1 MTNSIKEEKGQ
12 LLVTASYSK
21 DDVKKAVDKA
31 INHLCLDVTVPGYRK
46 GKAPVSVA
54 SKYLRNEAINN
65 ETINQLLRIYD
76 KNFEADTALSD
87 YFKGNKVVNY
97 RPEVSVKKFSADGAE
112 ILVSYILRPFV
123 SKLGEYKGLKSE
135 AEKREITDADV
146 EKELKR
152 LAENEA
158 ELAPKDKAAENG
170 DTANIDF
177 VGLMDG
183 KEFDGGSA
191 KSFDLVLGSNQ
202 FVPGFEAQVVG
213 HKAGDKF
220 DVSLTMP
227 DNYPAP
233 LTSKPVVFKVTL
245 NSVKVKEI
253 PEINDDFATTLS
265 GEYASKDL
273 NELKS
278 KVVSHL
284 NKDAES
290 EYLNKI
296 LNDLLLQV
304 RNNSEFVVS
313 DKFVDIQVDSRIKQD
328 EQNILNQGL
337 TLDEYLKLIKKS
349 KDEYRKEIADGVL
362 AEIKNSLVYDEIAK
376 AEKLPAVQNKDIES
390 VLGSSIDEFV
400 KGYSGYLRS
409 SKMSEEQIG
418 NQINGYLNQIFTSI
432 MTHRVQDRVLIL
444 NGYKEEEKVA
454 EKEEKKEE
462 AKADDVKAD
471 EAKTEEAKAE

>member
-46 GKAPVSVA
+46 GKAPVSTA

-65 ETINQLLRIYD
+65 ETINQLLRLYD
-76 KNFEADTALSD
+76 KNFEADAALSG
-87 YFKGNKVVNY
+87 YFKENKVVNF
-97 RPEVSVKKFSADGAE
+97 RPEVSVQKFSADGAE
-112 ILVSYILRPFV
+112 ILITYVLRPYV

-135 AEKREITDADV
+135 AQKREINDADV

-158 ELAPKDKAAENG
+158 ELAPKDKEAENG

-273 NELKS
+273 NDLKN

-284 NKDAES
+284 NKDAEN

-337 TLDEYLKLIKKS
+337 TLDEYLKLIKKN
-349 KDEYRKEIADGVL
+349 KDEYRKEITDGVL

-376 AEKLPAVQNKDIES
+376 AEKLPAVQNKDIEA
-390 VLGSSIDEFV
+390 VLGSTIDEFV
-400 KGYSGYLRS
+400 KGYSGYLRA

-444 NGYKEEEKVA
+444 NGYKEEEKA
-454 EKEEKKEE
+454 EEKAEEEKKEE
-462 AKADDVKAD
+462 IKEEVKA
-471 EAKTEEAKAE
+471 EEAKAE